1 MMSAEFLYTF
11 GPSLAGAALIVAV
24 HMLAGKMHFLERWD
38 GTGLDFLAGI
48 AMAYVFIDIL
58 PHLAGKQERFA
69 KLSDQGIY
77 GFIAHHVYILA
88 LAGFVIFLA
97 VIRREDDWRQS
108 IPTGE
113 VTLAT
118 ASLPLRIEAV
128 SLAAYSF
135 IIGSMLAK
143 QPAHRIE
150 PPLFFAAAMA
160 AHFAGLD
167 HLMHQRYPKLYDGAL
182 RYVLSATVLSGWLL
196 GLLLAMS
203 SVIYTAT
210 FAFLA
215 GGITIVTMI
224 FELPRMTSGGR
235 YRSFCLGAIAFTLV
249 MVALESV
256 KATG

>member
-1 MMSAEFLYTF
+1 MSTEFLHTF

-38 GTGLDFLAGI
+38 GTGLDFVAGI

-69 KLSDQGIY
+69 ELSDQGIY

-88 LAGFVIFLA
+88 LAGFVIYMVL
-97 VIRREDDWRQS
+97 IRTEDRWRQS
-108 IPTGE
+108 LRAEE
-113 VTLAT
+113 VTLAS
-118 ASLPLRIEAV
+118 ASLPLKIEAL
-128 SLAAYSF
+128 SLAVYSF

-143 QPAHRIE
+143 QPTHRIE

-167 HLMHQRYPKLYDGAL
+167 HLIHHRYPKLYDGAL
-182 RYVLSATVLSGWLL
+182 RYLLSAALLSGWLL
-196 GLLLAMS
+196 GLLFAMS
-203 SVIYTAT
+203 GVIYAAT

-215 GGITIVTMI
+215 GGIVIVTMI
-224 FELPRMTSGGR
+224 FELPRVVSPRR
-235 YRSFCLGAIAFTLV
+235 YWSFCGGAAAFTLILLV
-249 MVALESV
+249 LELMR
-256 KATG
+256 AID